1 MLNREIKK
9 KPAMRK
15 TKKVYI
21 IYKAQRSLMNT
32 DACMGGG
39 VRYRL
44 SPVCRRRADLSI
56 SCFRWHVC
64 SVSATPLDFRMYACW
79 AVCLRVMFQSF
90 SVQVVQFL
98 QFNSY
103 RDLRQLLWNG
113 ATSAKSRPSSAPGVS
128 PSSEFGARAGRWHL
142 SSSWPFVLFRA
153 FRRGW
158 AVRPGEL

>member
-1 MLNREIKK
+1 
-9 KPAMRK
+9 MRK

-142 SSSWPFVLFRA
+142 SSSWPFILFRA